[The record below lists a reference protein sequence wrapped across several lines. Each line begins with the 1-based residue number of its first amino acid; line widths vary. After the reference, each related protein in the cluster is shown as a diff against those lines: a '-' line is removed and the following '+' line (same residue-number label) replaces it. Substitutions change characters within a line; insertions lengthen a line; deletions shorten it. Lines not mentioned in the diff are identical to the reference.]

1 MKVSIEYRATTTQ
14 QVIEYLQPIK
24 EGKRTAANQ

>member
-1 MKVSIEYRATTTQ
+1 MKMAIEYSATTTQ
-14 QVIEYLQPIK
+14 QVIEYSQPIK